1 MIYSIVYD
9 AVRKKASTKPPN
21 QLIANT
27 EMAAAIGI
35 VLREVKPEWEI
46 EKLTEPEEMKRQFM
60 EIMETTGLDH
70 LSEEAKTLCELVGHY
85 KVKKMDSGTMV
96 RSTMEDLK
104 CLAQS
109 V

>member
-1 MIYSIVYD
+1 
-9 AVRKKASTKPPN
+9 
-21 QLIANT
+21 
-27 EMAAAIGI
+27 
-35 VLREVKPEWEI
+35 
-46 EKLTEPEEMKRQFM
+46 M